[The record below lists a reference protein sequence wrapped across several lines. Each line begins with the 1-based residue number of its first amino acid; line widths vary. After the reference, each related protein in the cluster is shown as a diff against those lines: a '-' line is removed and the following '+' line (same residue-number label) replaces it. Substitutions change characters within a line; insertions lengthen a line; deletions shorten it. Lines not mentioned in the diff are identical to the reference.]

1 MRCTIQRLA
10 NRNGEKNTGTRYKA
24 QGENRMSLALSL
36 APLAYVAC
44 PECDL
49 LLNPVVP
56 EPSDKAYCPRCG
68 YLLQR
73 PRKRSIER
81 TLALS
86 LTGLILIVPANLL
99 PMVGIKI
106 FGNSQDG
113 NLWTGVSALF
123 KEDMW
128 AVAVLVLLSS
138 VLLPLVNLGLAFL
151 IGFHLF
157 MHKANNQLARWMHW
171 YEHLNEW
178 AMLEVYALGI
188 IVACVKLAG
197 MAELRF
203 GLGLFAFIGLL
214 IVNAMLSNELDCY
227 FFWQRIA
234 QLTKK

>member
-1 MRCTIQRLA
+1 MHRIPF
-10 NRNGEKNTGTRYKA
+10 E
-24 QGENRMSLALSL
+24 
-36 APLAYVAC
+36 AC

-49 LLNPVVP
+49 LLNPAVP
-56 EPSDKAYCPRCG
+56 DPGDKAHCPRCG
-68 YLLQR
+68 NLLQR
-73 PRKRSIER
+73 PRKQSIER

-86 LTGLILIVPANLL
+86 LAGLILIVPANLL

-106 FGNSQDG
+106 FGNSHDG
-113 NLWTGVSALF
+113 TLWSGVSALLN
-123 KEDMW
+123 EDMW

-151 IGFHLF
+151 ISFHLF
-157 MHKANNQLARWMHW
+157 IKKPNGNLAHWMRWFQ
-171 YEHLNEW
+171 HLNEW

-203 GLGLFAFIGLL
+203 GFGLYAFVALL
-214 IVNAMLSNELDCY
+214 IVNAMLANELDCY
-227 FFWQRIA
+227 LFWQRIG